1 MPWDSKSALVIPR
14 LIACNRR
21 RFHEQFRC
29 TIAIYLVIASQHQN
43 ITMKLLFYWDRILPI
58 LAILAYFAK
67 IFSTGVFGQVLVTL
81 LLIGAIM
88 SAVHHS
94 ELISE
99 KIGEPFGTII
109 LAVSITLI
117 EVSLIISLML
127 AGGDNAVVLA
137 RDTVFSAVMILLTV
151 IIGLCILAGT
161 YKHFEQT
168 FDMKSVNTALVS
180 LVSILVLTLIL
191 PNFTTSGGIGGFS
204 FPQLMFVSAACLII
218 YGVFIYVQTIR
229 HRNFFISNN
238 GASTNKKHEM
248 SSQDL
253 VMRLIFLVVS
263 LVIVVL
269 LAKTVSPTIEAMIID
284 AELPHSL
291 LGVVIAVVI
300 LLPEG
305 IAALRAALNDDIQTS
320 LNLSFGSALAAIGL
334 TIPSVAIVSVMFDI
348 DVVLGLESKS
358 MLLLGLTIFTVML
371 SLSKGR
377 TNILYGVILII
388 LFLTYVFTIVFP

>member
-1 MPWDSKSALVIPR
+1 
-14 LIACNRR
+14 
-21 RFHEQFRC
+21 
-29 TIAIYLVIASQHQN
+29 
-43 ITMKLLFYWDRILPI
+43 MKLLSYWDRILPI

-348 DVVLGLESKS
+348 DIVLGLESKS